1 MTKRRNNKVNSTGH
15 FDSLIERLVLKI
27 ESNKVHQVMWMV
39 LFLAHLGGLQVDIVQ
54 ISSVAMPQ
62 ILYLN
67 KMEPAQNILSRDL
80 VMAWKILVIYLE

>member
-1 MTKRRNNKVNSTGH
+1 MTKRRNSKVNSTGH
-15 FDSLIERLVLKI
+15 IDSLIESLVLKN
-27 ESNKVHQVMWMV
+27 ECNKVHQVMWMV
-39 LFLAHLGGLQVDIVQ
+39 LFLLHLGGLQVDVVQ

-67 KMEPAQNILSRDL
+67 KMGPAQNILSRDL